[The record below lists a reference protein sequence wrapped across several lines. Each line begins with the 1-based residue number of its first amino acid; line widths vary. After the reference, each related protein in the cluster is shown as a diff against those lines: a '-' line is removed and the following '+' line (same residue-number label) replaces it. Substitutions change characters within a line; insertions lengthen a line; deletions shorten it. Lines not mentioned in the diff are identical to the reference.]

1 MSRIFLTLAVISNL
15 LLLTTVLL
23 GMNIEDA
30 RSLSDAARDQMA
42 LHFLVA
48 LASALIAMFV
58 HAVVLTYFMGTGR
71 WIEET
76 CEAYRLGETARRENI
91 RLKYRVI
98 PGLVACLLLIIVT
111 GAFGA
116 IADPGSNSDLAAA
129 PLIHFTLAILTLLTN
144 TFVSYLEW
152 SQITRNS
159 QVVDAIIVEV
169 RRIRTEK
176 GLEN

>member
-1 MSRIFLTLAVISNL
+1 MSRIFTTLAIISNL
-15 LLLTTVLL
+15 LLVITVLL
-23 GMNIEDA
+23 GLNIEDA
-30 RSLSDAARDQMA
+30 GSLSDTARQQVGN
-42 LHFLVA
+42 HFLVA
-48 LASALIAMFV
+48 LASAMIALLV

-76 CEAYRLGETARRENI
+76 SEAYRLGELARAENI

-98 PGLVACLLLIIVT
+98 PGLVACLLLIMVT

-116 IADPGSNSDLAAA
+116 IADPGSNVEMKGSAT
-129 PLIHFTLAILTLLTN
+129 IHFTLAVLTVLTN
-144 TFVSYLEW
+144 MFVSYLEFA
-152 SQITRNS
+152 QIQRNT
-159 QVVDAIIVEV
+159 QIVDAIIVEV